1 MSFLNTLVLS
11 YVWKAKVAVKS
22 ESNVCSFN
30 HDLKKKNVNHVHR
43 LRCCLF
49 NVHALKW
56 SAAGHTARMRS
67 CDLISWYML
76 KCVLVCS
83 GGRAADRHT
92 SVMESLE
99 GLPTWPTQWGKQN
112 SSAAPPETSVE
123 LQRVPSPYLKKI
135 KRENVRRGSL
145 WCCLPLHEDLVYCRL
160 VPLDRSHNEIPARTT
175 ESRRPRSSLSCEEKM
190 EEWEEVVPRRTE
202 KKTTQ
207 TKRVIKVRHRNV
219 FKPPGCCGRIC
230 RQGRLVFVKL
240 VSSSRCLFF
249 TWDLFRHR
257 KMCQEN
263 GRQSRRIIS
272 VFMENESLL
281 RCGWTWTT
289 FNLFCTFKCYHCIN
303 SLTHEIITVTNS
315 FIRGWHRG
323 SKNRVLTSDLRL
335 GGGGIEPWTFWLAG
349 QM

>member
-1 MSFLNTLVLS
+1 MSTGCAAACSTYMHLNEVLQDTQHVWGAVTS
-11 YVWKAKVAVKS
+11 FHGTCWSVCSSAVGAGLQTDIHYWWTVWKDFQHGQR
-22 ESNVCSFN
+22 NG
-30 HDLKKKNVNHVHR
+30 VNR
-43 LRCCLF
+43 
-49 NVHALKW
+49 
-56 SAAGHTARMRS
+56 
-67 CDLISWYML
+67 I
-76 KCVLVCS
+76 
-83 GGRAADRHT
+83 
-92 SVMESLE
+92 
-99 GLPTWPTQWGKQN
+99 P
-112 SSAAPPETSVE
+112 SAAPPETSVA
-123 LQRVPSPYLKKI
+123 LRRVPSPYLKKI

-219 FKPPGCCGRIC
+219 LKPRGCCGRIC

-289 FNLFCTFKCYHCIN
+289 FNLFCTFKC
-303 SLTHEIITVTNS
+303 
-315 FIRGWHRG
+315 
-323 SKNRVLTSDLRL
+323 
-335 GGGGIEPWTFWLAG
+335 
-349 QM
+349 

>member
-76 KCVLVCS
+76 KGVLVCS

-92 SVMESLE
+92 LLMESLE

-219 FKPPGCCGRIC
+219 FKPPGVLWEDMQTRTTCLCQTC
-230 RQGRLVFVKL
+230 LFVTVFV
-240 VSSSRCLFF
+240 F
-249 TWDLFRHR
+249 H
-257 KMCQEN
+257 
-263 GRQSRRIIS
+263 
-272 VFMENESLL
+272 
-281 RCGWTWTT
+281 
-289 FNLFCTFKCYHCIN
+289 
-303 SLTHEIITVTNS
+303 
-315 FIRGWHRG
+315 
-323 SKNRVLTSDLRL
+323 LRL
-335 GGGGIEPWTFWLAG
+335 IPSQEDVSRERPAIKTHHFCVYGEWEFVEMWLNLNYV
-349 QM
+349 